1 MHQKYVLVFDEQH
14 VLAELK
20 HYLPSQAPLKNFI
33 HHNTLHGFQHLSF
46 HDALHKAQTVFGY
59 KVYSELDEYRT
70 LYRNSQIT
78 DSILEHSITQQ
89 KGEKNL
95 TLWKEKLLDKAYNTA
110 VEARIGELR
119 NHWKTGYQI
128 NLDKLVHALLFRLV
142 GNYLDQGISIWNFPV
157 SEDGFLQS
165 LRGLEMNS
173 FGGLFSGKRAKTLL
187 LNERCT
193 ISDLLQ
199 ILVGKEHL
207 YGRYLFDQQ
216 FAHPGWSGMV
226 AVLEQSPGNLL
237 DTRHITLR
245 DFIFFELLL
254 EIDALDQKF
263 GENWRPLGFE
273 IEQTPAPLFERTP
286 TSELHEVL
294 AIWQNAREW
303 SYYDQVLAG
312 IQQRINSPS
321 KNGSKSFQAL
331 FCIDDRSCSIRR
343 YIEKLD
349 PHCDTFGTPG
359 HFNIETYF
367 KPEHGKFYTKI
378 CPAPV
383 KPMHLIV
390 ETESVNKNGRDNHF
404 ARQTHGLIGGWII
417 SQTLGFWSAIR
428 LAINIFIPSQSPA
441 MVSSKTHMDPKGKLS
456 IEKAYPEQNADGL
469 QIGFSIKEMADIV
482 EGLLKSIGLTEAF
495 APIIYAIAHG
505 ASSVNNTHYAGYDCG
520 ACSGR
525 PGSVNARA
533 IAFMGNHSEVRKLLY
548 AHGISIPDETQFIG
562 GLHDTTRDE
571 ISFFDIKNLSATNF
585 KMHLLNAKKME
596 TALSLNAKERAR
608 RFVML
613 TNCAK
618 PEKVHQKVKMRA
630 VSLFEPRPELN
641 HATNCLCIV
650 GRREVSNHLFLDRRS
665 FLNSYNYKTDPE
677 GRSLLGILKAVA
689 PVCGGINLEYY
700 FSRNDNSRL
709 GAGTKLPHNVMGLIG
724 VANGMDGDL
733 RTGLP
738 AQMTEVHDPLRL
750 LVIVEQFPDIV
761 LKTIQQCS
769 STYEWFSKKW
779 VHLAVVD
786 PNTSEIYVFE
796 VDHFERYEP
805 LCRSLETVDDLN
817 ALIESS
823 VENFPVYKIA

>member
-1 MHQKYVLVFDEQH
+1 MHQKYVLAFDEQH

-20 HYLPSQAPLKNFI
+20 HYLPSQAPLKDFI
-33 HHNTLHGFQHLSF
+33 HHNTLHGFQHLTF
-46 HDALHKAQTVFGY
+46 HAALYKAQTVFGY
-59 KVYSELDEYRT
+59 KVYAELDEYRA
-70 LYRNSQIT
+70 LYHKAQIS
-78 DSILEHSITQQ
+78 DAILERSIVHE
-89 KGEKNL
+89 KGIDNL
-95 TLWKEKLLDKAYNTA
+95 SLWKDKLLNQSFDTSVN
-110 VEARIGELR
+110 ARIGELR
-119 NHWKTGYQI
+119 NHWKIGYRV

-142 GNYLDQGISIWNFPV
+142 GNYLDQGISIWNFPA
-157 SEDGFLQS
+157 SEKGFLES
-165 LRGLEMNS
+165 LRGLEKNS
-173 FGGLFSGKRAKTLL
+173 FGGLFSGHRAKRLL
-187 LNERCT
+187 LKENCSL
-193 ISDLLQ
+193 SDLLQ

-207 YGRYLFDQQ
+207 YARYLFDQQ

-226 AVLEQSPGNLL
+226 AVLEQNPGNLL
-237 DTRHITLR
+237 DTRIISLR

-254 EIDALDQKF
+254 EIDALDKKF

-273 IEQTPAPLFERTP
+273 IEQTPAPLFEKTP
-286 TSELHEVL
+286 TSELQEVL

-312 IQQRINSPS
+312 IQQRVEAP
-321 KNGSKSFQAL
+321 KETVAKSFQAM

-343 YIEKLD
+343 YIEQID
-349 PHCDTFGTPG
+349 PNCATFGTPG
-359 HFNIETYF
+359 HFNIATYF
-367 KPEHGKFYTKI
+367 QPEHGKFYTKI

-383 KPMHLIV
+383 QPKHIIV
-390 ETESVNKNGRDNHF
+390 ESETIGKKGVDNHF

-428 LAINIFIPSQSPA
+428 LAINIFIPSESPA
-441 MVSSKTHMDPKGKLS
+441 MVTSKSHMDPLGTLS
-456 IEKAYPEQNADGL
+456 IERAFPESEFDGL
-469 QIGFSIKEMADIV
+469 QIGFTIKEMADIV
-482 EGLLKSIGLTEAF
+482 EGLLKSIGLLTNF
-495 APIIYAIAHG
+495 APLVYAIGHG

-533 IAFMGNHSEVRKLLY
+533 IAFMANHAEVRKVLNSR
-548 AHGISIPDETQFIG
+548 GISIPEQTQFVG

-571 ISFFDIKNLSATNF
+571 ISFFDLNNLSAKNRAMHDLNQRNF
-585 KMHLLNAKKME
+585 DE
-596 TALSLNAKERAR
+596 ALSLNAKERAR

-618 PEKVHQKVKMRA
+618 PEKVHKKVKMRA

-665 FLNSYNYKTDPE
+665 FLNSYNYKSDPE
-677 GRSLLGILKAVA
+677 GHALLGILKAVA

-750 LVIVEQFPDIV
+750 LVIVEQYPAIV
-761 LKTIQQCS
+761 LRTIQQCS
-769 STYEWFSKKW
+769 ATYEWFSKKW

-786 PNTSEIYVFE
+786 PDTLETYVFE
-796 VDHFERYEP
+796 DDHFELYRP
-805 LCRSLETVDDLN
+805 LCRSLEKIDDFN

-823 VENFPVYKIA
+823 EENFPVYKIA